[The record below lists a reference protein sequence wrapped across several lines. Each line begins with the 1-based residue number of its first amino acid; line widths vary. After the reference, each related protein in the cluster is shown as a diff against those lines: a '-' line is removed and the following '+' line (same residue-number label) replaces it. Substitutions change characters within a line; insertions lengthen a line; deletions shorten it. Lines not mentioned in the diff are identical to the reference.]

1 MMKACISWSS
11 CFNYIQAFSF
21 WMVPPK
27 FWMALHPLDNPP
39 WKCPGASQSSQVN
52 SPIDHHLLLDSIM
65 TVTSHLPQ
73 VKTEAYRRA
82 YQPFMARPLPNSPP
96 SDLILL
102 HPWRIHIASLLF
114 QGRLYFFLPTA
125 SAFCTLFFQTSL
137 PPSPLPTP
145 CFSSHPPS
153 Q

>member
-1 MMKACISWSS
+1 
-11 CFNYIQAFSF
+11 
-21 WMVPPK
+21 
-27 FWMALHPLDNPP
+27 
-39 WKCPGASQSSQVN
+39 
-52 SPIDHHLLLDSIM
+52 M

-102 HPWRIHIASLLF
+102 HPWLVHIASLLF

-125 SAFCTLFFQTSL
+125 SARYRCL
-137 PPSPLPTP
+137 PPFCPLCVFPHTHLLSED
-145 CFSSHPPS
+145 FSILCRVGIPQPPS
-153 Q
+153 CLDLLTLLDCLQSRDYLLTGFLIYTCHREFCLSAS